1 MDLSNLF
8 GSDLLSSGSVATLA
22 KASGADKKQV
32 SSLLQTA
39 LPVLVQGMSNN
50 TSTKKGAEAL
60 SGALDDHA
68 GADLSDI
75 AGLLKNADTKDGA
88 KILKHILGDDSDS
101 IEKGLA
107 KKSGMTKSQV
117 SGVLSTVAPV
127 LLALLGS
134 KKTETNTSSGGLSS
148 LLGSLLGSS
157 STDGE
162 ASSSSLSSIASLLM
176 SDNDGDGKSDALG
189 LLGKIFGE

>member
-1 MDLSNLF
+1 MDLSNLL
-8 GSDLLSSGSVATLA
+8 GSDLLSTGSVSTLA
-22 KASGADKKQV
+22 KASGVDKKQV

-50 TSTKKGAEAL
+50 TSTKKGAESLA
-60 SGALDDHA
+60 GALDDHA
-68 GADLSDI
+68 GVDLGDI

-101 IEKGLA
+101 IQKGLA
-107 KKSGMTKSQV
+107 KQNDMTKSQV
-117 SGVLSTVAPV
+117 SSILSAVAPV
-127 LLALLGS
+127 LLAILGS
-134 KKTETNTSSGGLSS
+134 KKTETNTSSSGLST

-157 STDGE
+157 SSGSTSS
-162 ASSSSLSSIASLLM
+162 ASSLGSIASLLM